1 MVGGYPSLMNA
12 DVTVPPGVTV
22 DAMQAHADSLARH
35 FATMRDL
42 AVDLDRFAILPIPS
56 SCSLARDESATRSAR
71 GGLVLGEYV
80 QERAATVARY
90 LRELHRSTLEVE
102 PERLQLDFVLMYPM
116 LRGALENS
124 AALNWLLKPD
134 SSHERLERF
143 IRVLRR
149 DVTQFVAN
157 NKRLAAA
164 SSDAIPVASELF
176 ACLATSME
184 TQGPLATNYLDAAA
198 NSIGIDVRASQ
209 GQVLTATPIVD
220 VYGDGSVPHVVW
232 RFLSDLTH
240 FSFSVMK
247 NSEIAQAESGE
258 PVPVASL
265 GLFTTTVVMAAKDAL
280 QALEQS
286 TRPGATG

>member
-1 MVGGYPSLMNA
+1 M
-12 DVTVPPGVTV
+12 
-22 DAMQAHADSLARH
+22 DAVQAHADSLARQ

-42 AVDLDRFAILPIPS
+42 ADDLDRVARLPIPS
-56 SCSLARDESATRSAR
+56 SCSLARDESATRRAG
-71 GGLVLGEYV
+71 GGLVLSEYV
-80 QERAATVARY
+80 QERAATAARY

-124 AALNWLLKPD
+124 AALTWLLKPD
-134 SSHERLERF
+134 SSPERLERF

-164 SSDAIPVASELF
+164 RSDAIQVPSEPF
-176 ACLATSME
+176 ERLATSME
-184 TQGPLATNYLDAAA
+184 TQGPLATNYLDTAA
-198 NSIGIDVRASQ
+198 NTIGIDIRASQ

-220 VYGDGSVPHVVW
+220 VYGEGSMPHVVW

-240 FSFSVMK
+240 FSFSIMK
-247 NSEIAQAESGE
+247 NHEIAEVETGE
-258 PVPVASL
+258 PVRVTSL
-265 GLFTTTVVMAAKDAL
+265 SLFTMTVAMAAKDAL
-280 QALEQS
+280 QAVEQS
-286 TRPGATG
+286 TRPSAAG

>member
-1 MVGGYPSLMNA
+1 MLGRYPSLMNA
-12 DVTVPPGVTV
+12 DVTDPPRGTV
-22 DAMQAHADSLARH
+22 DAMQAHAESLARH

-42 AVDLDRFAILPIPS
+42 AVDLDRVARLPIPS
-56 SCSLARDESATRSAR
+56 SCSLATDESATRSAR
-71 GGLVLGEYV
+71 GGLVLSEYV
-80 QERAATVARY
+80 QERAATAARY

-124 AALNWLLKPD
+124 AALTWLLKPD
-134 SSHERLERF
+134 SSPERLERF
-143 IRVLRR
+143 VRVLRR

-164 SSDAIPVASELF
+164 RSDAIPVPPEYF
-176 ACLATSME
+176 ERLATSME

-198 NSIGIDVRASQ
+198 TSAGIDVRASH

-220 VYGDGSVPHVVW
+220 VYGDGSLPHVVW

-240 FSFSVMK
+240 FSFSIMK
-247 NSEIAQAESGE
+247 NHEIAHAESGE
-258 PVPVASL
+258 PVRVASL
-265 GLFTTTVVMAAKDAL
+265 SLFTTTVVMAAEDAL
-280 QALEQS
+280 QSLEQS
-286 TRPGATG
+286 TRPGAAD